1 MAKLIKRVGGTMF
14 LAGCV
19 GFILARL
26 TLLNWQVAATPSR
39 SVLLMVLLCGVF
51 LGIFLFVLGSV
62 FE

>member
-14 LAGCV
+14 LAGFV
-19 GFILARL
+19 GSVLVRL
-26 TLLNWQVAATPSR
+26 TLFNSQDASPPYF
-39 SVLLMVLLCGVF
+39 SVLIMVLLWGVF

>member
-1 MAKLIKRVGGTMF
+1 MF

-19 GFILARL
+19 GFIFARL
-26 TLLNWQVAATPSR
+26 TLLNWQVAATPSH
-39 SVLLMVLLCGVF
+39 SVLLMVLLCSVF